1 MKILGIS
8 FSPRQG
14 GNTEILV
21 NEALKG
27 ASQEGATTEFYSV
40 IGKKLELCDGC
51 RKCLT
56 GDCHIDDDIK
66 VIQKKMVEAD
76 GIIFGTP
83 TFFHTMS
90 AQAKILMD
98 RTMCMNKPAT
108 SLANK
113 VGGIVAVAGS
123 FGLIEVV
130 KDWYFYIVTRGMIP
144 ANFIAAYGRD
154 PGDVKN
160 LEKCMKAAFDLGR
173 QMVLIANKKFEYRKE
188 IPRTHI
194 AYGTHTK

>member
-1 MKILGIS
+1 MPGVQVEMFQVEELLPTEVLEKMGAVAS
-8 FSPRQG
+8 RQ
-14 GNTEILV
+14 
-21 NEALKG
+21 AF
-27 ASQEGATTEFYSV
+27 ASVPVAQVEHMA
-40 IGKKLELCDGC
+40 
-51 RKCLT
+51 
-56 GDCHIDDDIK
+56 
-66 VIQKKMVEAD
+66 EAD
-76 GIIFGTP
+76 AIIFGTP

-98 RTMCMNKPAT
+98 RTMCMNKPST

-144 ANFIAAYGRD
+144 ANFIAAYARD

-160 LEKCMKAAFDLGR
+160 LEKCMKAACDMGR
-173 QMVLIANKKFEYRKE
+173 QMVLIANKKFEYPKE
-188 IPRTHI
+188 IARTHI